1 MRSRSYLLSYL
12 APTLLLPLIIAGCS
26 DATVAKI
33 KRTEAGFAAAAAKVA
48 ELAPGYC
55 KIRPQTSLDDLA
67 LAGVALATSEKAA
80 DAVKSAVDKV
90 CSWVGEPK
98 AS

>member
-1 MRSRSYLLSYL
+1 MRSLTIL
-12 APTLLLPLIIAGCS
+12 ALALALTGCGDAGQ
-26 DATVAKI
+26 KWLQN
-33 KRTEAGFAAAAAKVA
+33 REAGFAALAAKVA
-48 ELAPGYC
+48 KLAPEYC

-90 CSWVGEPK
+90 CSWVGEPETK
-98 AS
+98 QAAD

>member
-1 MRSRSYLLSYL
+1 MRSAAIIL
-12 APTLLLPLIIAGCS
+12 AALALAGCS
-26 DATVAKI
+26 DATLAKF
-33 KRTEAGFAAAAAKVA
+33 KKTEAGLAAAAAKVA
-48 ELAPGYC
+48 ELAPAYC

-80 DAVKSAVDKV
+80 DAIKSAVDKV

-98 AS
+98 VN